1 MKASDFIRDAS
12 RVNAVLKKT
21 DNNELVC
28 TRPMKVHIPARFPER
43 DLAVIESEISF
54 VGICAMIVDDR
65 YYGVSKI
72 NAFMRTEPALI
83 NSVSVNDVDYI
94 EFSYDAGARV
104 VANLNLVKVDNLL
117 YRIYDEFIAKGRV
130 PWYMGYQDMGGLFE
144 TSVYHA
150 GASVGANPAVMEM
163 IIAAICRSPADVK
176 QYYRQYLQS
185 MEQLATD
192 PPSVIPLRAV
202 SYGATNAI
210 AKLMGPYFDE
220 NVTSTLISPGE
231 RVERVEKLLR
241 L

>member
-28 TRPMKVHIPARFPER
+28 TRPIKVHIPARFPER

-54 VGICAMIVDDR
+54 VGICAMIVDDK

-72 NAFMRTEPALI
+72 NAFMRTEPSLI
-83 NSVSVNDVDYI
+83 NTLNVDDVDYI

-163 IIAAICRSPADVK
+163 IIAAICRSPDDVK

-185 MEQLATD
+185 MDQLATN